1 MKGNYIT
8 GKLQRGGVPAYLSAN
23 HSCHLPTSLIFS
35 TTSLSPE
42 RQLSPCRDG
51 DLRLLQRRS
60 SMTLS
65 WCNQMVFRLLPRS
78 ILLRPQQMTLRKQ
91 NFSRIFMMNVISHLS
106 GKSVAPSFFFFGSV
120 IYYIVFPSS
129 VDFRRNLHM
138 ADFVTMLNG
147 FCGIMSIFN
156 SLAFCLSHPS
166 DYTYLWKALA
176 FLPAGLLADF
186 FDGKVA
192 RWRGKSSLLGQ
203 ELDSLADLVISIH
216 FSH

>member
-1 MKGNYIT
+1 
-8 GKLQRGGVPAYLSAN
+8 
-23 HSCHLPTSLIFS
+23 
-35 TTSLSPE
+35 
-42 RQLSPCRDG
+42 
-51 DLRLLQRRS
+51 
-60 SMTLS
+60 
-65 WCNQMVFRLLPRS
+65 
-78 ILLRPQQMTLRKQ
+78 
-91 NFSRIFMMNVISHLS
+91 
-106 GKSVAPSFFFFGSV
+106 
-120 IYYIVFPSS
+120 
-129 VDFRRNLHM
+129 M